1 MRSALSSLW
10 RTIMSWDRKGDRRVK
25 YIKRKKSKTNSKSK
39 RFKKIKKEELKYED
53 NLDDIGSHVKNWD
66 N

>member
-1 MRSALSSLW
+1 
-10 RTIMSWDRKGDRRVK
+10 MSWDRKGDRRIK

-39 RFKKIKKEELKYED
+39 RFKKLKKEELKYED
-53 NLDDIGSHVKNWD
+53 ILDDINKRVKNWD